1 MKGGIEEMDIMKMGK
16 NPNYLG
22 SWDLEDTPN
31 KELTLTIQSIT
42 EELVI
47 GTEGRKESEAV
58 CRFKEPYKPM
68 ILNLTNKKTL
78 IKLYG
83 TSDSAKLVGKR
94 ITIITKPVKAFGGI
108 FDALRIKPV
117 LPPVKTAPLEKCE
130 VCGGDISPTKTMSSA
145 QVADYSRAKFGKA
158 MCAKCAKQF
167 AAELAAKKEAE
178 QNAEAQTIQDK
189 AINNAVETAPAQAE

>member
-1 MKGGIEEMDIMKMGK
+1 MDIMKMGK

-58 CRFKEPYKPM
+58 CRFKEPNYKPM

-117 LPPVKTAPLEKCE
+117 VPPAKTAPLEKCE

-158 MCAKCAKQF
+158 MCAKCAKQY
-167 AAELAAKKEAE
+167 AAEIAAKKEAE
-178 QNAEAQTIQDK
+178 QNTGK
-189 AINNAVETAPAQAE
+189 TAPAGAESV

>member
-1 MKGGIEEMDIMKMGK
+1 MDIMKMGK

-22 SWDLEDTPN
+22 SWDLEDAPN

-108 FDALRIKPV
+108 FDALRIKSV
-117 LPPVKTAPLEKCE
+117 VPPVKTAPLEKCE

-145 QVADYSRAKFGKA
+145 QVADYSKAKFGKA

-167 AAELAAKKEAE
+167 ATELAAKKEAE